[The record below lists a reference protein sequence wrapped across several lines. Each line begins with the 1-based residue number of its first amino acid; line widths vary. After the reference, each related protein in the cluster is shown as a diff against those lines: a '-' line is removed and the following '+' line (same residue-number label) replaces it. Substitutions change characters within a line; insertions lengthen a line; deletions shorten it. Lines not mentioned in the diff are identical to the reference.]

1 MQSNQ
6 MISEHRM
13 CLTLLLSGENY
24 CSRNTVVIMCIKI
37 VIGERNEPIDLKVN
51 IPDKNLYEKKIYTL
65 NFIFSP
71 K

>member
-1 MQSNQ
+1 
-6 MISEHRM
+6 M

-51 IPDKNLYEKKIYTL
+51 IPNKKLVRKKIYL
-65 NFIFSP
+65 EFYIFP